1 MKKKTALVS
10 LSHLL
15 KIHQDMILFSNLRN
29 NNFTGKT
36 IFRKYLQF
44 RSSIYGRVVFV
55 ILVSSLFLFVSF
67 SIIFRSVNEEYLN
80 TVIRQNGNNIGS
92 IVRGSLYHSMLENDK
107 STLHNTLDIINTMPG
122 IDEVNMYDIQDKLV
136 YTSIPSDTNNS
147 HSNPNCIICHN
158 DLKSIF
164 PGQGTHY
171 KIINPASDCKMSLND
186 NSSRHLLIKLPIRN
200 EKSCYASACHYHKPT
215 EEVLGSLIIKIPLA
229 ELDAAESKS
238 STEFYMLAIV
248 TTLFL
253 VGFLFFFT
261 RQRIKKP
268 LNALVEASIA
278 VAKGDKNT
286 RLEIKPNQLE
296 DMKMVSQAFN
306 NMLDNLEAA
315 NNELQNWSQQLEY
328 KVLKKSEELG
338 AAQNELIH
346 IERIASLGKLSLS
359 VANEI
364 NNPLSGIL
372 VYTKLVS
379 KQLNNQEL
387 DPAKKESML
396 KHLRHIENETKRC
409 GDIVKGLLDFSKKD
423 QKDFEAKNL
432 HEILRKTYDLMT
444 HPMKIANINFLTDFS
459 ATHDLI
465 FCSPNQIKQACIA
478 ILVNASEAVGE
489 NGEIIIRTRN
499 TDPDS
504 LVVEIS
510 DNGVGIAA
518 EDIPHI
524 FEPFFSTKQ
533 SASGIGLG
541 LAIVH
546 GIVQSHK
553 GKVEVRS
560 APGKGT
566 TISITLPVIRN
577 KEE

>member
-1 MKKKTALVS
+1 MNTRHLRKKLIT
-10 LSHLL
+10 
-15 KIHQDMILFSNLRN
+15 DN
-29 NNFTGKT
+29 T

-92 IVRGSLYHSMLENDK
+92 IVGGSLYHSMLENDK
-107 STLHNTLDIINTMPG
+107 STLQNTLDVINTMPG
-122 IDEVNMYDIQDKLV
+122 IDEVNMYDNKDNLV
-136 YTSIPSDTNNS
+136 YTSIPSDTNNY
-147 HSNPNCIICHN
+147 HSNPNCLSCHT

-164 PGQGTHY
+164 PGDGRHY
-171 KIINPASDCKMSLND
+171 KIINPTSNCKMNHND
-186 NSSRHLLIKLPIRN
+186 SNSRHLLIRIPIMN
-200 EKSCYASACHYHKPT
+200 EKSCYADPCHYHRPMEK
-215 EEVLGSLIIKIPLA
+215 VLGSLIIKIPLA
-229 ELDAAESKS
+229 ELDAAESTS
-238 STEFYMLAIV
+238 STEFYLLAIV
-248 TTLFL
+248 TTIFL

-268 LNALVEASIA
+268 LNALVEASTA
-278 VAKGDKNT
+278 VANGDKST
-286 RLEIKPNQLE
+286 RLEILPNQLE

-359 VANEI
+359 VAHEI

-379 KQLNNQEL
+379 KQLNNQEM
-387 DPAKKESML
+387 DPLKKEAML

-432 HEILRKTYDLMT
+432 HEVLRKTYDLMT
-444 HPMKIANINFLTDFS
+444 HPMKIANINFLTDFA
-459 ATHDLI
+459 ATNDLV
-465 FCSPNQIKQACIA
+465 FCGPNQIKQACIA

-489 NGEIIIRTRN
+489 NGEVIMRTRN
-499 TDPDS
+499 PDPNT
-504 LVVEIS
+504 LLLEIS
-510 DNGVGIAA
+510 DNGVGIATG
-518 EDIPHI
+518 DLPHI

-553 GKVEVRS
+553 GKAEVRS

-577 KEE
+577 KGE